1 MTLPDENPGGF
12 SPVSVNWVAGVSGPL
27 TAPCSRVVPPRSLSR
42 APCGRPRTARRSPV
56 EASGLAPLVTGL
68 ASGSS
73 RPPGPTEC
81 HGGQGTGPHPTVEC
95 HGGQGTGPHPTV
107 ECHGGQGT
115 GSHPTIE
122 CHGGQGTGSH
132 PTVECHGGPG
142 THSRPSVRRHA
153 SCILACARACCS
165 SIVTRGA
172 RWLAGLSDAKAA
184 SKKCARD
191 EHRRRGS
198 STEGSAPASRSTVG
212 WGGTWQ
218 SRWTGTVPGA
228 SLLPTE
234 ERQE

>member
-73 RPPGPTEC
+73 RPSGPT
-81 HGGQGTGPHPTVEC
+81 
-95 HGGQGTGPHPTV
+95 